1 MRKIKELR
9 KIEIKKRSAKYE
21 KTKGSAKKD
30 KKEITEMRK
39 VTTEKEKKKGNV
51 KKRK

>member
-1 MRKIKELR
+1 MIKERNWKMRKIKELR

-30 KKEITEMRK
+30 KKEITAK
-39 VTTEKEKKKGNV
+39 
-51 KKRK
+51 